1 MKRINVVMMTLLA
14 GASLLIA
21 CSGKT
26 AKKETAVE
34 RVENVRV
41 MELKT
46 STVSRE
52 LEYSANLEAVEEV
65 NLVPVSPGRIDKINV
80 EVGSRVRAGQ
90 VLVQMDQTSLQQAK
104 ISLATL
110 ENDFKR
116 YEALK
121 ETGAISQQVYDQTAA
136 QLSVQRNNI
145 AFLEKNTQIKSPF
158 AGVISVKNYENGE
171 LYSGALP
178 ILTLI
183 QLNTLKAY
191 VNVPE
196 TYYPLIKKGMRVSLQ
211 TDTYEGQSFAAQV
224 YNVAPTVNSS
234 SRTFQV
240 ELRIPNSGEKLKPG
254 MFGRVKLAMGQT
266 NAVVVPY
273 QAVLKT
279 QGSNERYVFLATNG
293 TAKRYN
299 VSLGKRFDDLVEIVS
314 DSIAVGDQIIVAG
327 QARLVDGVK
336 VTIVE

>member
-14 GASLLIA
+14 GASLFTA

-26 AKKETAVE
+26 DKQEKAVVP
-34 RVENVRV
+34 VENVRV
-41 MELKT
+41 MALTT

-52 LEYSANLEAVEEV
+52 LEYSANLEAVEDV
-65 NLVPVSPGRIDKINV
+65 NLVPVSPGRINKISV

-90 VLVQMDQTSLQQAK
+90 VLVQMDETSLQQAK

-121 ETGAISQQVYDQTAA
+121 ATGAISQQVYDQTVS

-145 AFLEKNTQIKSPF
+145 AFLEKNTQIKAPF
-158 AGVISVKNYENGE
+158 AGIISVKNYENGE

-178 ILTLI
+178 ILTII

-196 TYYPLIKKGMRVSLQ
+196 TYYTQIKKGMRVSLL
-211 TDTYEGQSFAAQV
+211 TDTYGDQSFGAQV
-224 YNVAPTVNSS
+224 YNVAPTVNSA

-240 ELRIPNSGEKLKPG
+240 ELRIPNFGEKLKPG
-254 MFGRVKLAMGQT
+254 MFGRVKLAMGKIS
-266 NAVVVPY
+266 AVVVPY

-279 QGSNERYVFLATNG
+279 QGSNERYVFMVKDG
-293 TAKRYN
+293 MAKRYN
-299 VSLGKRFDDLVEIVS
+299 VTLGKRFDDQVEIVC
-314 DSIAVGDQIIVAG
+314 DSVAVGDQIVVAG

-336 VTIVE
+336 LNIVE

>member
-14 GASLLIA
+14 GASLLTA
-21 CSGKT
+21 CSGKSAKQEKT
-26 AKKETAVE
+26 AE

-41 MELKT
+41 MELTT

-80 EVGSRVRAGQ
+80 QVGSRVRAGQ
-90 VLVQMDQTSLQQAK
+90 ILVQMDKTSLQQAK
-104 ISLATL
+104 INLATS

-121 ETGAISQQVYDQTAA
+121 ETGAISQQVYDQTAS

-145 AFLEKNTQIKSPF
+145 AFLEKNTQIRAPF
-158 AGVISVKNYENGE
+158 SGIVSVKNYENGE
-171 LYSGALP
+171 LYSGAQP

-196 TYYPLIKKGMRVSLQ
+196 SYYPMIKKGMRVSLL
-211 TDTYEGQSFAAQV
+211 TDTYGDQSFSAQV
-224 YNVAPTVNSS
+224 YNVAPTVNSA

-240 ELRIPNSGEKLKPG
+240 ELRIPNPGEKLKPG
-254 MFGRVKLAMGQT
+254 MFVRVKLAMGQT
-266 NAVVVPY
+266 KAVVVPY

-279 QGSNERYVFLATNG
+279 QGSNERYVFM
-293 TAKRYN
+293 AKEGKAQRYN
-299 VSLGKRFDDLVEIVS
+299 VSLGKRFDDQVEIVC
-314 DSIAVGDQIIVAG
+314 DSIAVGDHIVVAG

-336 VTIVE
+336 VNIVE

>member
-14 GASLLIA
+14 GASLLTA
-21 CSGKT
+21 CSDK
-26 AKKETAVE
+26 AKQEKAAE
-34 RVENVRV
+34 RVENVRT
-41 MELKT
+41 MELNT

-52 LEYSANLEAVEEV
+52 LEYAVNLEALDEV
-65 NLVPVSPGRIDKINV
+65 NLVPVSPGRIEKIYV
-80 EVGSRVRAGQ
+80 EVSSRVRAGQ
-90 VLVQMDQTSLQQAK
+90 VLVQMDETSLQQAK

-121 ETGAISQQVYDQTAA
+121 ETGAISQQVYDQTVA

-145 AFLEKNTQIKSPF
+145 AFLEKNTQIKAPF
-158 AGVISVKNYENGE
+158 DGVISIKNFENGE
-171 LYSGALP
+171 LYTGALP

-183 QLNTLKAY
+183 KLSTLKAY

-196 TYYPLIKKGMRVSLQ
+196 TYYTLIKKGMRASLKS
-211 TDTYEGQSFAAQV
+211 DIYDGQSFSAQV
-224 YNVAPTVNSS
+224 YNIAPTINSS

-240 ELRIPNSGEKLKPG
+240 ELRVPNGGEKLKPG
-254 MFGRVKLAMGQT
+254 MFGRVMLSMGQT
-266 NAVVVPY
+266 KAVVVPY

-279 QGSNERYVFLATNG
+279 QGSNERYVFIVNDG
-293 TAKRYN
+293 KAKRYN
-299 VSLGKRFDDLVEIVS
+299 VSLGKRFDDQVEIKS
-314 DSIAVGDQIIVAG
+314 DSIAVGDQLIVAG

-336 VTIVE
+336 VSIVE